1 MALEKGVSNWLNAYP
16 LKEYGFDLNK
26 QQFQYYNG
34 ISIRYGWPLS
44 NLPTTC
50 ACDSKYD
57 FQHGMSFKKGG
68 LVSICHKHVA
78 NMLREVCND
87 VEVEAK
93 LILLT
98 GEQLQYR
105 SAIAGDEARL
115 DIRARSFWVRGQE
128 AFLDIRVFDPNAKRY
143 PIATLP

>member
-1 MALEKGVSNWLNAYP
+1 
-16 LKEYGFDLNK
+16 
-26 QQFQYYNG
+26 
-34 ISIRYGWPLS
+34 
-44 NLPTTC
+44 
-50 ACDSKYD
+50 
-57 FQHGMSFKKGG
+57 MSCKKGG

-105 SAIAGDEARL
+105 SAITGGEVRL

-128 AFLDIRVFDPNAKRY
+128 AFLDIRVFDPNANRY
-143 PIATLP
+143 LNATLP